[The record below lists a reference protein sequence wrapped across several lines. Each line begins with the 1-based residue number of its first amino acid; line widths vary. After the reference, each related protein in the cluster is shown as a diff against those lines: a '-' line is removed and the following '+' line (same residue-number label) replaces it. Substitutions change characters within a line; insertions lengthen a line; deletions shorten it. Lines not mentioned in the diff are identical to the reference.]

1 MKNAK
6 NSRKVLNICIQYSYL
21 KQIKFQAELAS
32 VTNIGVNNFIFKMT
46 EGNRQ
51 TQVITIGAKQG
62 PEDFTEVFIWYKQ
75 KMLIIIKYI
84 WRGWGFIFYDH
95 RL

>member
-6 NSRKVLNICIQYSYL
+6 NSRKVLNICIQCFYL

-51 TQVITIGAKQG
+51 TQGITIGAKQG

-75 KMLIIIKYI
+75 KMLIVIKYI
-84 WRGWGFIFYDH
+84 WRGWGSYF
-95 RL
+95 L